1 VSAVEFIAIELI
13 DHARFSFP
21 HRAVAQPFHVKVQI
35 GTGAFAATSGIGS
48 RFPAEQNAPCIH
60 NSHPL
65 RELKYRKSQSRSISE
80 PPPVVEP

>member
-35 GTGAFAATSGIGS
+35 GIDTFAASF
-48 RFPAEQNAPCIH
+48 RQ
-60 NSHPL
+60 
-65 RELKYRKSQSRSISE
+65 
-80 PPPVVEP
+80 